1 MERQSK
7 REEIEEEKNGDESPS
22 PNPNPGPEPLKRAKS
37 VTTKVPEVEIH
48 LFRQGK
54 GPIDVF
60 KSSLGGWDQDRLEV
74 QDILDKHGFKS
85 VFAFNAQSGRSVGI
99 RFNPKNGRSLLPY
112 KDGSVIYIDG
122 EPKNALYLIYLA
134 TDGLIGN
141 ARVVED
147 SMFQPITKILVGV
160 AVITAFI
167 MLVMKETPGWLKGST
182 IIDNCPPW
190 VLACVVIVFTRMRK
204 RTRDVLKKFGW

>member
-1 MERQSK
+1 MERESK
-7 REEIEEEKNGDESPS
+7 REEIEEEKNGDESPC
-22 PNPNPGPEPLKRAKS
+22 PNPNPSSKPLKRAKS

-74 QDILDKHGFKS
+74 QDILDKYGFKS
-85 VFAFNAQSGRSVGI
+85 VFAFNAQSGRSVAI
-99 RFNPKNGRSLLPY
+99 RFNTKNGRSLLPY

-122 EPKNALYLIYLA
+122 EPK
-134 TDGLIGN
+134 
-141 ARVVED
+141 D
-147 SMFQPITKILVGV
+147 SMVQPITKIFVGV
-160 AVITAFI
+160 AVVTLFI
-167 MLVMKETPGWLKGST
+167 MLVLKETPGWLKGST
-182 IIDNCPPW
+182 VVDNCPPW
-190 VLACVVIVFTRMRK
+190 VLACIVIVFTRMRK

>member
-22 PNPNPGPEPLKRAKS
+22 PNPNPIPEPLKRAKS

-48 LFRQGK
+48 LFRQGN

-122 EPKNALYLIYLA
+122 EPK
-134 TDGLIGN
+134 
-141 ARVVED
+141 D
-147 SMFQPITKILVGV
+147 SMVQPITKILVGV

-167 MLVMKETPGWLKGST
+167 MLVMKETPSWLKGST
-182 IIDNCPPW
+182 IVDNCPPW